1 MVFFIDLTASSYYYS
16 SMNVKA
22 LLMTACC
29 ITLGACQHAPETTT
43 IDSPQPTYGEP
54 SVSPSTTHDAQIIS
68 GHQQPAI
75 SSDNVIERIR
85 NGFRF
90 PDLESKYVRDYEK
103 WNSSHPT
110 YLANLFKRSEPFLFH
125 IVEEIEKRGLP
136 MELALLPAIESSYKP
151 NAVSRSKAVG
161 LWQFIPSTGRSFGLN
176 QDWWYDGRRDVLL
189 STNAALD
196 YLTALNKRFNGDWF
210 LTLAAYNAGQ
220 GTVARAIRQNKRK
233 GKKTTYQHLS
243 LRSET
248 RRYVPKIIALK
259 KILNNPEAYNF
270 SLPVVANKPHFTV
283 LPINGQIDL
292 RKFAKDSQ
300 IDYDQLRNLNAGFL
314 RWASAPNAPQR
325 LLIPISSEGQL
336 AAARLAAQEVVEI
349 EYQRH
354 QISRGETLSGIAR
367 RYGVSVQ
374 ALKTTN
380 SLRSSAIRAGKQLL
394 IPINGSQVASTNTT
408 EPATQNEKQQI
419 IHQVQRGDTL
429 WAIARKYK
437 VRVEELLAWNQ
448 LSKNSILKLDQ
459 SLVLFPN

>member
-1 MVFFIDLTASSYYYS
+1 
-16 SMNVKA
+16 MNVKA
-22 LLMTACC
+22 VLLTFCC
-29 ITLGACQHAPETTT
+29 LVLSACQHTP
-43 IDSPQPTYGEP
+43 EP
-54 SVSPSTTHDAQIIS
+54 SITSRTPTTVDDPSVDAPIASIPEKKIEK
-68 GHQQPAI
+68 PAI
-75 SSDNVIERIR
+75 SSHNLIERIR
-85 NGFRF
+85 SGFQF
-90 PDLESKYVRDYEK
+90 PDLESKYVKDYEK

-110 YLANLFKRSEPFLFH
+110 YLKDLFKRSEPFLFH

-136 MELALLPAIESSYKP
+136 MELALLPAIESAYKP
-151 NAVSRSKAVG
+151 TAVSRSKAVG

-196 YLTALNKRFNGDWF
+196 YLTSLNKRFKGDWF

-220 GTVARAIRQNKRK
+220 GTVARAIRNNKRK
-233 GKKTTYQHLS
+233 GKKAAYQHLS

-259 KILNNPEAYNF
+259 KILSDPQAYNF
-270 SLPVVANKPHFTV
+270 KLPVIDNQPYFTV

-292 RKFAKDSQ
+292 RQFAKDSG
-300 IDYDQLRNLNAGFL
+300 IEYDALRNLNAGFL

-325 LLIPISSEGQL
+325 LLIPIGSEEQL
-336 AAARLAAQEVVEI
+336 AAAQFAAQQVVKI

-354 QISRGETLSGIAR
+354 KISRGETLSGIAR
-367 RYGVSVQ
+367 RYRVSVQ

-380 SLRSSAIRAGKQLL
+380 NLRGNAIRAGKQLL
-394 IPINGSQVASTNTT
+394 IPINGKQKQIVSANLTNGSNENSPPKIQEQVV
-408 EPATQNEKQQI
+408 
-419 IHQVQRGDTL
+419 HHVQKGDTL

-437 VRVEELLAWNQ
+437 VQIKELLAWNQ
-448 LSKNSILKLDQ
+448 LSQNAILKLDQ